1 MMYKKITFH
10 HLFINIISVL
20 LTILVIVVWWNKGYM
35 SMQALAG
42 YLIVIIYAFYYN
54 INQSYVIMESGSLI
68 ILKGNVFYKKEN
80 RYKLSEIKSINYVRQ
95 NHEYYLEI
103 EIMDV
108 IYREKISLLG
118 KSEISQLFND
128 LRNFGVEV
136 RCTL

>member
-1 MMYKKITFH
+1 MMYKKINFH

-68 ILKGNVFYKKEN
+68 ILKGNVFYKKKEN

-118 KSEISQLFND
+118 KNEISQLFND

-136 RCTL
+136 RCT